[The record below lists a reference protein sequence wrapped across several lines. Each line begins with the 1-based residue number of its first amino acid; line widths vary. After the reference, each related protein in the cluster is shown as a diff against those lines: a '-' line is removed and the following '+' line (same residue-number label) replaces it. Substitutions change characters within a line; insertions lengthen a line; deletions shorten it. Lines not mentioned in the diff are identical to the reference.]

1 MVDSILINIL
11 DLPNNTLNNR
21 HTDINNKQMIAN
33 FGNVNKLGFIDILYI
48 LFRKGFISKP
58 Y

>member
-11 DLPNNTLNNR
+11 DLLNNTLNNR

-48 LFRKGFISKP
+48 LFRK
-58 Y
+58 